1 MEKIYDVTALG
12 ELLIDFTENGISA
25 QGNPLLEANPGG
37 APCNVL
43 AMLEK
48 LGKKT
53 AFVGKVGKDMFGEQL
68 KTAVEEVG
76 IDTRNLVMDEEVH
89 TTLAFVHTYPDGDRD
104 FSFYRNP
111 GADMMLKKEE
121 VDEDLIRGA
130 KIFHFG
136 TLSSTHEGVRE
147 ATRYAIDVAKEAG
160 CIVSFDPNLRPP
172 LWKSLD
178 EAKAEI
184 EYGLSKCDILKISD
198 NEVEF
203 LFGTTD
209 YDEGA
214 RLIREKYQI
223 PLVLITLGKDGSRA
237 YYKDLR
243 VEVPGFVQEHTIETT
258 GAGDTFCANSLN
270 YILEHGMEE
279 LTEENLKELA
289 AARTRLERFSVNF
302 DVRKMAACTKHG
314 DHTFYILCGWMSE
327 TDAKKFQKEIESDA
341 DTFCIME
348 DNHNNIMSTPPTKMK
363 NPGLFKPFEMYV
375 EMYGLPSYNE
385 IDPTILIGITY
396 SILFGFMFGDAGQGL
411 CLLIGGFLLYK
422 FKKMRLAGIISC
434 CGFFST
440 IFGVLF
446 GSVFGFE
453 DIIDAVW
460 LRPQEAMTDLPFIGK
475 LNTVF
480 VVAIAIG
487 MGIILL
493 CMILN
498 IINSVKEHNTEK
510 TWFDTNGAAGLVFYF
525 ALATVIVL
533 YMSGN
538 ALPAT
543 IVLTVLFIIPLLL
556 MFFKEPLS
564 AMVEKKAQ
572 KMEGGVGMFITQGV
586 FELFEVLLSYFSNT
600 LSFVRVGAFA
610 VSHAAM
616 MQVVLMLAGAEA
628 GSPNWAVVIGGN
640 LFVCGMEGLI
650 VGIQVLRLEYYELF
664 SRFYRGSGR
673 AFEPYGKH

>member
-1 MEKIYDVTALG
+1 MIEKMKFVSISGPKNDLDRMVNQYLSHYEIQLENALT
-12 ELLIDFTENGISA
+12 ELRSA
-25 QGNPLLEANPGG
+25 SKLEPYPGTNPYREPLQKAQKLLAS
-37 APCNVL
+37 C
-43 AMLEK
+43 
-48 LGKKT
+48 
-53 AFVGKVGKDMFGEQL
+53 
-68 KTAVEEVG
+68 
-76 IDTRNLVMDEEVH
+76 
-89 TTLAFVHTYPDGDRD
+89 
-104 FSFYRNP
+104 P
-111 GADMMLKKEE
+111 GAKQQE
-121 VDEDLIRGA
+121 IST
-130 KIFHFG
+130 G
-136 TLSSTHEGVRE
+136 TM
-147 ATRYAIDVAKEAG
+147 
-160 CIVSFDPNLRPP
+160 P
-172 LWKSLD
+172 
-178 EAKAEI
+178 
-184 EYGLSKCDILKISD
+184 
-198 NEVEF
+198 VEN
-203 LFGTTD
+203 
-209 YDEGA
+209 A
-214 RLIREKYQI
+214 
-223 PLVLITLGKDGSRA
+223 ITLVNDM
-237 YYKDLR
+237 
-243 VEVPGFVQEHTIETT
+243 
-258 GAGDTFCANSLN
+258 DT
-270 YILEHGMEE
+270 
-279 LTEENLKELA
+279 ELA
-289 AARTRLERFSVNF
+289 ASDEERESLKAKEKEVSSLLEQVRLYVELDFDIPAILKLKHIKYRFGRIRKESFPQLQAFADRSDETILFKCHESDHYISLLYFTPDITSDRIDTVFSSLQFERIYLPDEYAGTPKTEVERLENELANLKAKEQALDAKDSGYLLTRQTSLRDASQVLKSYEANF
-302 DVRKMAACTKHG
+302 NVRKYAACTHDK
-314 DHTFYILCGWMSE
+314 DHPFYILCGWMSE